1 MNFFPHE
8 KIRRIQDGLMKAVSD
23 ALEKKKNMIV
33 HAPTGLGKTAATL
46 APALEYAYG
55 KKIVI
60 FFLTSRH
67 TQHKIAVDTLK
78 KIKEKLEINLAAV
91 SIVGKRW
98 MCSQSG
104 IEMLTSGEFAEY
116 CRHLKEEGGC
126 EYFSSLKKRNKPSFE
141 CSKVLDELETSGVV
155 DSESIIEKC
164 RKNKL
169 CPYEIAVLLAKKAK
183 VVIADYSYIFNQSI
197 RTSFFSKTN
206 HDLKDAVIIVDEA
219 HNLPNRVRDL
229 MTVNLS
235 SLTLKNAV
243 REAKRYDA
251 PEIIGI
257 LTRIQEIVN
266 ALTGQLGMDHE
277 QLVRKED
284 FIQSVQQIGNYG
296 EITER
301 LEEEAEKVR
310 KEQKRSF
317 LGSVARFLGEWP
329 GEDAGFVRIAAH
341 KRFKAEFYPFLSY
354 RCLDPSL
361 ATKEVVDN
369 SYSMIL
375 MSGTLIPTAMFRDL
389 LGITNCIERE
399 FESPFDAKNKL
410 SLIIPKTT
418 TKYTNRTKE
427 EFRQIAETC
436 SEIVDA
442 IPGNSAVFFPS
453 YALKKM
459 IGAYLKY
466 STKKTVLEEQ
476 PGMSKQEKIELLEK
490 FKAYKKEGAVL
501 LGVAAGSFG
510 EGIDL
515 PGDLL
520 KGVVVVGLPLSRPD
534 LETKKLIEY
543 YDKKFNKG
551 WDYGYILPAIT
562 KCLQNAGRCV
572 RSETDRGV
580 IIFLDKRYCKSEY
593 IRCFPKSWELKICLD
608 YLPVIEDFF
617 KV

>member
-1 MNFFPHE
+1 MRFFPHE
-8 KIRRIQDGLMKAVSD
+8 KIRNIQNDLMKAVSE
-23 ALEKKKNMIV
+23 ALEKKKNLIV

-46 APALEYAYG
+46 APALEYAHD
-55 KKIVI
+55 KKITV

-78 KIKEKLEINLAAV
+78 KIKEKLGNLTAV

-98 MCSQSG
+98 MCIQSG
-104 IEMLTSGEFAEY
+104 IDMLNSGEFAEY
-116 CRHLKEEGGC
+116 CKHLKEEGGC
-126 EYFSSLKKRNKPSFE
+126 EYFSNLKKKNKPGFE
-141 CSKVLDELETSGVV
+141 CSKVLDELEQSGVV

-164 RKNKL
+164 KRNKL
-169 CPYEIAVLLAKKAK
+169 CPYEMAVLLAKKAK
-183 VVIADYSYIFNQSI
+183 IVIADYSYIFNPNI
-197 RTSFFSKTN
+197 RTSFFSKTDQ
-206 HDLKDAVIIVDEA
+206 DLENALIIVDEA

-235 SLTLKNAV
+235 GLTIKNAI
-243 REAKRYDA
+243 REVKKYGAL
-251 PEIIGI
+251 EIIGI
-257 LTRIQEIVN
+257 LTQIQEVLN
-266 ALTGQLGMDHE
+266 TLTNQMGMEHE
-277 QLVRKED
+277 RLVRKED
-284 FIQSVQQIGNYG
+284 FIKGVQQIESYEN
-296 EITER
+296 IIKR
-301 LEEEAEKVR
+301 LEDEAEKIR

-329 GEDAGFVRIAAH
+329 GEDTGFVRIAAH
-341 KRFKAEFYPFLSY
+341 KRFKAEFYPVLSY

-361 ATKEVVDN
+361 ATKEVVNN

-375 MSGTLIPTAMFRDL
+375 MSGTLTPTTMFRDL
-389 LGITNCIERE
+389 LGISNCIEKE
-399 FESPFDAKNKL
+399 FESPFDVKNKL

-427 EFRQIAETC
+427 EFKQIAETC
-436 SEIVDA
+436 SEIVNV
-442 IPGNSAVFFPS
+442 IPGNSSVFFPS

-459 IGAYLKY
+459 IGSYLKY
-466 STKKTVLEEQ
+466 LTTKTVLEEQ

-490 FKAYKKEGAVL
+490 FKMYKKEGAVL

-520 KGVVVVGLPLSRPD
+520 KAVVVVGLPLSKPD
-534 LETKKLIEY
+534 LEIQKLIEY

-551 WDYGYILPAIT
+551 WNYGYVLPAIT
-562 KCLQNAGRCV
+562 KCLQNAGRCI

-580 IIFLDKRYCKSEY
+580 IIFLDKRYCKPEY
-593 IRCFPKSWELKICLD
+593 IRCFPKDWELKICLD
-608 YLPVIEDFF
+608 YLPVIEEFF
-617 KV
+617 KI